1 MIASSLTGEPR
12 LSSES
17 ICEFAVNQLRRP
29 NFHPFPPCPPRNVI
43 FTETVKPRTRGPW
56 ASGRPPV
63 SSDYFRDLV
72 SSLTYFPDDRE
83 SFQAETKGLFLSR
96 WRMGFLLGMINN
108 VVSKLMKLTFAPG
121 MCFGFFFF
129 FCIFIVK
136 EGIASISVWLRHAVP
151 IFISRVIS
159 ISSGKKGKV
168 RLNGYV
174 ETSSKYE
181 KKNP

>member
-1 MIASSLTGEPR
+1 MTGEPR

-29 NFHPFPPCPPRNVI
+29 NFHPFPPSPPRNVI
-43 FTETVKPRTRGPW
+43 FTETIKPRTRGPW

-63 SSDYFRDLV
+63 SSDYFRDPV

-129 FCIFIVK
+129 LHIHSKRRNRFYFCMVEARGPYFYFK
-136 EGIASISVWLRHAVP
+136 SYFYFFR
-151 IFISRVIS
+151 
-159 ISSGKKGKV
+159 KKRK
-168 RLNGYV
+168 
-174 ETSSKYE
+174 SKT
-181 KKNP
+181 KWIRRNVFQV